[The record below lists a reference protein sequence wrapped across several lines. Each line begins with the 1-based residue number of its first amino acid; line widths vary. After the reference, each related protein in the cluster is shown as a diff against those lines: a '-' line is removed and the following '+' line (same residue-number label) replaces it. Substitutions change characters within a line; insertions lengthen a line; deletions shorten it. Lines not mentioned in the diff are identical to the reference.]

1 MKSGFVFAQ
10 GLMPFQT
17 EGAPSAIKLIAIF
30 QFFSEAV
37 RVAFRS
43 LNASNQDLDI
53 QKILF
58 IRFHYLIIN
67 EKTLCKIASFWCFFQ
82 CPTNLSI

>member
-1 MKSGFVFAQ
+1 MFGSFLSIKMNSGFVFAQ

-17 EGAPSAIKLIAIF
+17 EGAPPAIKLIAIF
-30 QFFSEAV
+30 QSFPEAV

-43 LNASNQDLDI
+43 LNTSNQDLDI

-58 IRFHYLIIN
+58 ISIRFHYCTIK
-67 EKTLCKIASFWCFFQ
+67 EKTPCLIASR
-82 CPTNLSI
+82 